1 MAIKHV
7 AIVLSGLV
15 VPAPDALLDAGKH
28 GGIVVLRR
36 PIGPK
41 IVWPPRRAGIAS
53 RRLKPRVPGGGVLDN
68 QLNDHPQS
76 QLPGAGNQLNHI
88 GDGPEAG
95 IGLQMVADIIAI
107 ILQWGEIERGQPEH
121 RRPQTTNVVQLLAD
135 TGKIAK
141 PIAVGVVK
149 QRTVHLIDDR
159 SVKPLF
165 LLHHYHL
172 AFCPPLSASSA
183 RPPVPDVCFADR
195 RYGIGLCRRGP
206 VRHRVHQRLLPGG

>member
-1 MAIKHV
+1 MPIKHV
-7 AIVLSGLV
+7 TIVLSGLV

-28 GGIVVLRR
+28 GRIVVLRG

-41 IVWPPRRAGIAS
+41 IVWPPRRPGIAS
-53 RRLKPRVPGGGVLDN
+53 RRLKPRVLGRSVLDN
-68 QLNDHPQS
+68 QLNNHPQP
-76 QLPGAGNQLNHI
+76 QLPGAGNQLNHV
-88 GDGPEAG
+88 GDGPETG

-121 RRPQTTNVVQLLAD
+121 RRPQATNVVQLLAY

-149 QRTVHLIDDR
+149 QSTVNLIDDR

-183 RPPVPDVCFADR
+183 RPAGFRARFVDW
-195 RYGIGLCRRGP
+195 RYGVVLCRWHP